1 VCQFAVVGV
10 SYHRFAN
17 FPQIYEFFVSKQ
29 IFGFDFYDC
38 LTFSGGFA
46 KNTSKQCCTTLLYNI
61 KIEVFFLTNNPYIAT
76 RFKREKIN
84 NKKGI
89 TT

>member
-1 VCQFAVVGV
+1 M
-10 SYHRFAN
+10 
-17 FPQIYEFFVSKQ
+17 
-29 IFGFDFYDC
+29 
-38 LTFSGGFA
+38 
-46 KNTSKQCCTTLLYNI
+46 LYNI